1 MTVRSRF
8 GTIAHFSVA
17 LALALF
23 LFAHQAKAQ
32 KYDDDGQEPGAT
44 QEDDGFRP
52 VWAQQQ
58 ATSKAKTAAHQVAK
72 PAAKNVQVAEQQPTV
87 PVRTE
92 TTVYDRWTVT
102 CQETLDN
109 NAKKTCS
116 ATLRV
121 VDQNKQLV
129 ILWRLANAADGKLTS
144 VMQTPTGVLVQKGV
158 DLNVGDKAVGKFAYA
173 GCVPQNCEAAGA
185 VDDPLLKAIMA
196 APEMMVTIHAMDGR
210 DVHFKFPL
218 SGIDKAVAAVRS

>member
-1 MTVRSRF
+1 M
-8 GTIAHFSVA
+8 
-17 LALALF
+17 
-23 LFAHQAKAQ
+23 
-32 KYDDDGQEPGAT
+32 
-44 QEDDGFRP
+44 
-52 VWAQQQ
+52 
-58 ATSKAKTAAHQVAK
+58 
-72 PAAKNVQVAEQQPTV
+72 